1 MQIDRIEL
9 IEKAFSFDWCLKNYV
24 LVDSNSYAKEGLDC
38 VKVFLSNIE
47 HVAVLGDFI
56 SERLQGKYQLIPEF
70 DVATRGEI
78 EKVLLHLKSVKE
90 SKKVESINN
99 QKGQAA
105 LQGGNQL
112 ETISSK
118 PATLD
123 LAKEGLGDDSSA
135 RQREKVFASNSS
147 DDSNTFTI
155 DLSNKRLVLGLGAS
169 ICMLVGAL
177 CPVAT
182 LPIVGSITY
191 VSNGRGDG
199 VFIVCLS
206 LVSVFFVLTNR
217 YKLMRFVGVSSLTLM
232 SFTLSRF
239 QFAISDAKSAMA
251 ELGDNPF
258 RGLAESVVGS
268 FGLGW
273 GWLLLISGAVSI
285 LVASFVD
292 YDDQKLCLKA
302 EYLNPALARNL
313 KDNILTL
320 VVFSFLLGLLLA
332 AITS

>member
-1 MQIDRIEL
+1 MAIDRIEV
-9 IEKAFSFDWCLKNYV
+9 IETAFSFDWCIKNYV
-24 LVDSNSYAKEGLDC
+24 LVDSNSYLKGDLDC
-38 VKVFLSNIE
+38 IKVFVSDMD
-47 HVAVLGDFI
+47 HVAILGNFI
-56 SERLQGKYQLIPEF
+56 SARLQDKCQLIAEF
-70 DVATRGEI
+70 DVATSDEI
-78 EKVLLHLKSVKE
+78 ERILLHLKSTKE
-90 SKKVESINN
+90 SKKDELIKN

-112 ETISSK
+112 EAISSK

-123 LAKEGLGDDSSA
+123 LTKEGLGDDSSA
-135 RQREKVFASNSS
+135 RQREKVFTSNSS
-147 DDSNTFTI
+147 GDLNAFTI

-169 ICMLVGAL
+169 ICMLIGAL

-182 LPIVGSITY
+182 LPIVGGISY

-239 QFAISDAKSAMA
+239 QFAISDAKSSMA